1 MKESKEDRI
10 NELEDKVEKNTQKEQ
25 KKEKRL
31 RKNEEAIRKMQD
43 NMKCNN
49 IRIIGITEGEDEQG
63 IENPFE
69 KVMIE
74 NFPNLMREK
83 VTQVQETE

>member
-1 MKESKEDRI
+1 MVR
-10 NELEDKVEKNTQKEQ
+10 EL
-25 KKEKRL
+25 
-31 RKNEEAIRKMQD
+31 QD
-43 NMKCNN
+43 NLQCNN
-49 IRIIGITEGEDEQG
+49 TRIIGITEGEDEQG